1 MGYAG
6 KVKEKD
12 IARRLRRKGY
22 SYREILS
29 KVKVSKSTLSLWCR
43 DIGLSHKQLKR
54 LLSKKIEG
62 GLIGS
67 AIGAKRQQARRIVR
81 TEQLIKQGV
90 AELGRL
96 NTRDRFVAGIMLY
109 AAEGTK
115 ADGEVSFANADP
127 AMIKFMAKWLRN
139 FCKVADRDLRGKLYI
154 HDNLNERS
162 AKEYWSTLTGI
173 SLAQFHKSYIVKNRN
188 GFRKNRYKNGIFTI
202 RISNRDLSRKIK
214 GWIKG
219 VLSRQ

>member
-1 MGYAG
+1 MGYVG
-6 KVKEKD
+6 KIREKD
-12 IARRLRRKGY
+12 MARKLRQKGH

-29 KVKVSKSTLSLWCR
+29 KVRVSKSTLSLWCR

-54 LLSKKIEG
+54 LLCKKREG

-67 AIGAKRQQARRIVR
+67 AIGAKRQQARRIAR

-90 AELGRL
+90 TEIGRL

-115 ADGEVSFANADP
+115 TDGEISFANGDP
-127 AMIKFMAKWLRN
+127 AMIKFMVRWLRN

-162 AKEYWSTLTGI
+162 AREYWSSLTGI
-173 SLAQFHKSYIVKNRN
+173 SLAQFHKSYIVENRN
-188 GFRKNRYKNGIFTI
+188 GFRKNR
-202 RISNRDLSRKIK
+202 
-214 GWIKG
+214 
-219 VLSRQ
+219 

>member
-6 KVKEKD
+6 KIKEKD
-12 IARRLRRKGY
+12 IARKLRQEGY

-29 KVKVSKSTLSLWCR
+29 KIKVSKSTLSLWCR
-43 DIGLSHKQLKR
+43 DVGLSHEQLKR

-67 AIGAKRQQARRIVR
+67 AIGAKRQQARRIAR

-90 AELGRL
+90 ADIGRL

-115 ADGEVSFANADP
+115 TDGEVSFANADP
-127 AMIKFMAKWLRN
+127 AMIKFMAKWFRN
-139 FCKVADRDLRGKLYI
+139 FCKVADKDLRGKLYI
-154 HDNLNERS
+154 HDNPC
-162 AKEYWSTLTGI
+162 
-173 SLAQFHKSYIVKNRN
+173 
-188 GFRKNRYKNGIFTI
+188 RKDKYFLIIYFSEAVAAIAEANAICNSFLFIFN
-202 RISNRDLSRKIK
+202 SFMN
-214 GWIKG
+214 
-219 VLSRQ
+219 